1 MNDMIHGP
9 TPLVDLNQDDY
20 EQGGEEGE
28 EEEECGEGEE
38 ESQFVHDVETGDDIK
53 LPKGNRGKTWR
64 VKEDEALCVAWM
76 DGCKTGRHHRR
87 QTK

>member
-20 EQGGEEGE
+20 EHGG

-38 ESQFVHDVETGDDIK
+38 ES
-53 LPKGNRGKTWR
+53 
-64 VKEDEALCVAWM
+64 
-76 DGCKTGRHHRR
+76 
-87 QTK
+87 